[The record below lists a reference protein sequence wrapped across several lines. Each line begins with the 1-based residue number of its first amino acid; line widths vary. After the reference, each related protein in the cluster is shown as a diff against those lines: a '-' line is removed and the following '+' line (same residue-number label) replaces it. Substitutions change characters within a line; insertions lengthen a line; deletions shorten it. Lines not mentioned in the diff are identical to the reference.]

1 MNIKVAWLILS
12 AVIWTGIRT
21 KKIRALVLFYGIP
34 LRVKPPELNKRQR
47 RQLADLYT
55 VQKRF
60 KVQLARESLTQEQ
73 VRIRKTAL
81 KETAEQIDRL
91 KGKGSGAAVDAEI
104 ALVKV
109 GDYPLQN
116 WLANP
121 FFVGFENRQDDSQ
134 LRREQVMMVS
144 RLDGP
149 NPAVVIRMIDESL
162 EVEKSGLRGKAYF
175 DARWPLT
182 QKKNLNSYALYD
194 ASLHKAASL
203 TQKIGS
209 LDVHIDQRERL
220 LQNGE
225 APDAALYCGWYSLG
239 AYVDAFDWR
248 PGAVAYHIASSECAT
263 LKKPNSQVWCK
274 ALLEDGVAATLGP
287 VAEPYVQASR
297 RRSSSSPFFLTVIIR
312 SLNPISSVFPTC
324 PGR

>member
-21 KKIRALVLFYGIP
+21 KNPSFGPVYGIP

-203 TQKIGS
+203 TQKSAPLMFISISGNACCRMAKHRMPLFIVVGTVWGRTLMPLTGVLELLPIISPAVNVRPLKSRTVRSGARPCSKMVSRQRLGLWLS
-209 LDVHIDQRERL
+209 LTFRL
-220 LQNGE
+220 
-225 APDAALYCGWYSLG
+225 PAAG
-239 AYVDAFDWR
+239 
-248 PGAVAYHIASSECAT
+248 
-263 LKKPNSQVWCK
+263 
-274 ALLEDGVAATLGP
+274 ALLLL
-287 VAEPYVQASR
+287 
-297 RRSSSSPFFLTVIIR
+297 SS
-312 SLNPISSVFPTC
+312 
-324 PGR
+324 